1 MPKPVFVGDT
11 LRAETVVE
19 SKRDSASR
27 PQAGLVVFA
36 HAMRNQR
43 DEVVCT
49 CKRTALVKR
58 RPQ

>member
-1 MPKPVFVGDT
+1 VS
-11 LRAETVVE
+11 A
-19 SKRDSASR
+19 KRDSASR